1 MARIISFLNPKGG
14 VTKTTTSMGVSAGIK
29 RRGFK
34 NGLCESDFQLSI
46 GNWYVEGVTE
56 FDVIAT
62 TTEKAIYSIPK
73 ALKEYDYIVIDGLA
87 NNMAMTAAI
96 LMVSDL
102 VIVPVAPSPMDYA
115 SMSALLAA
123 IEARQALKPLD
134 ARFLITKKKE
144 RSRLTKMLREELKG
158 LGLPVM
164 KTQISD
170 SEIVKY
176 ATAEGKTIYDDRSS
190 AASKPRGEIDVL
202 TKEILEILNG

>member
-14 VTKTTTSMGVSAGIK
+14 VTKTTTALGVSAGIK

-34 NGLCESDFQLSI
+34 NVLCESDFQLSI

-56 FDVIAT
+56 FDVTET

-73 ALKEYDYIVIDGLA
+73 ALKDYDYIVIDGLA
-87 NNMAMTAAI
+87 NNMSLTAAI

-123 IEARQALKPLD
+123 IEARKALKPLD
-134 ARFLITKKKE
+134 ARFLITKKKA
-144 RSRLTKMLREELKG
+144 RSKLTTMLREDLKE
-158 LGLPVM
+158 LGLPVL

-170 SEIVKY
+170 SEIVKF
-176 ATAEGKTIYDDRSS
+176 ATREGRTIFDDRSS
-190 AASKPRGEIDVL
+190 NASKPKGEIDVL
-202 TKEILEILNG
+202 TKEILELLNG